1 MVMIVRTHLL
11 VGLFSALV
19 LTTRLLPSAQAQERP
34 PVNEAGACPDQATLE
49 RLNPALASGSAVDLQ
64 KRIGSPARA
73 NIPLYRSPALADPKV
88 QTTPLGYDDDVEV
101 LLGTV
106 LGQDGP
112 ALVRRSRDRICG
124 WLNAREIQ
132 QSSEPLLLIQVPGF
146 NAELDRRKLPNELRA
161 RIIVKNRLDRNTGY
175 GQRAP
180 LFQAPFDGP
189 EPSEAERRG
198 SLGYFEVLSV
208 FEVRRANGNRCRIF
222 NEEGCFLRVGSASQV
237 RGSVV
242 TRTNGWVLGKDVEI
256 WPSAL
261 AVYYGRGKQG
271 IKIHKTEPSAR
282 IGTPFAD
289 RGAVLD
295 PLAFQPEGAFQ
306 EPKDVNVIR
315 FPVIRGTP
323 YGATIPPRPGADPP
337 SYVYEV
343 VFSGQACIEGN
354 QGCIPEPQV
363 KQEVA
368 RLGLTVKRA
377 SNIDVL
383 FVVDATESMGPYFK
397 AVVAAIRA
405 RVNQVAA
412 KGDLQLRYSIAL
424 YGDYNEKVNG
434 GLDFYAI
441 PFSQANDLTG
451 LDRLQSAGSFE
462 DIHKD
467 KPEAPFA
474 ALERAIATA
483 NWTSE
488 GSQRLVIWIGDHGN
502 RKLGTHRTN
511 GGFDVT
517 EERSANHVT
526 AAIKNIDDRFRNL
539 AVNQGTLA
547 SGAAGSKTRFVAL
560 QVLGGGGRAATQDD
574 YFKKF
579 REDADAISS
588 ALGERVFKTIPAA
601 SNMNVQAE
609 VDALA
614 QKIGDQILQNID
626 ATAAV
631 RDAVAG
637 ALSGDMSKLQSGGA
651 PPALLARD
659 FLTQMGFSPEKLAEL
674 GRRIQLVRN
683 GFVYQSGGRDPDL
696 RYWLGVRRP
705 EFNDIR
711 SRATALCENLR
722 YSDRIGYV
730 EESIE
735 KLIKSVTFSDRRPN
749 ETMKEFYA
757 RIFSVPAERIST
769 MLEGTPEEF
778 LRRWR
783 GDRTATAMTT
793 TETAAQFQNRV
804 LSGVCR
810 SAFLLSMVGNNQAVE
825 NPGQDII
832 FSNNQAQV
840 RPTVSPKAFDWRW
853 ISSDARSEWFFVPL
867 EYLP

>member
-1 MVMIVRTHLL
+1 MIGRTHFL
-11 VGLFSALV
+11 VVLFSAAV
-19 LTTRLLPSAQAQERP
+19 LMASSSAQSQERP
-34 PVNEAGACPDQATLE
+34 SVNEAGACPDQATLE
-49 RLNPALASGSAVDLQ
+49 RINPELSSGSAVALQ
-64 KRIGSPARA
+64 RRTGSPARA
-73 NIPLYRSPALADPKV
+73 NIPLYRNAALADPKV
-88 QTTPLGYDDDVEV
+88 QTNSLGYDDDVEV
-101 LLGTV
+101 LLGTA

-112 ALVRRSRDRICG
+112 ALVRRSRDRVCG
-124 WLNAREIQ
+124 WMNGRDIQ
-132 QSSEPLLLIQVPGF
+132 QNSEPLLLIQVPGF
-146 NAELDRRKLPNELRA
+146 NADLDRRRLPNELRA
-161 RIIVKNRLDRNTGY
+161 RVVVKNRLDRNTGY

-189 EPSEAERRG
+189 EPPEAERRG

-208 FEVRRANGNRCRIF
+208 FEVRRNNGNRCRIF
-222 NEEGCFLRVGSASQV
+222 SEEGCFLRVGSASQV
-237 RGSVV
+237 RGGTV
-242 TRTNGWVLGKDVEI
+242 TRTNGWVVGKDVEI

-261 AVYYGRGKQG
+261 ALYYGRGKQG

-282 IGTPFAD
+282 VGTPFAE

-295 PLAFQPEGAFQ
+295 PLAFQPEGPFQ

-323 YGATIPPRPGADPP
+323 YGATVPPRPGADPP

-343 VFSGQACIEGN
+343 VFSGQACVEGT
-354 QGCIPEPQV
+354 QGCVPEPQV
-363 KQEVA
+363 KQEIA
-368 RLGLTVKRA
+368 RLGLTVKKA

-397 AVVAAIRA
+397 AIVAAIRA
-405 RVNQVAA
+405 RVNQVAV
-412 KGDLQLRYSIAL
+412 KGDLQLKYSIAL
-424 YGDYNEKVNG
+424 YGDYNEKVPG
-434 GLDFYAI
+434 GLDFFAL
-441 PFSQANDLTG
+441 PFSEANVLTG
-451 LDRLQSAGSFE
+451 LDRLQTASSFE

-474 ALERAIATA
+474 ALERAITTA
-483 NWTSE
+483 NWTAE
-488 GSQRLVIWIGDHGN
+488 GAQRLVIWIGDHGN
-502 RKLGTHRTN
+502 RRTGTQRTN
-511 GGFDVT
+511 GGYDLTEDKTANNVT
-517 EERSANHVT
+517 ST
-526 AAIKNIDDRFRNL
+526 IKAIDERFRNI
-539 AVNQGTLA
+539 AVNQGTMV

-560 QVLGGGGRAATQDD
+560 QVLGGGGKAATQDE

-579 REDADAISS
+579 REDADAISKE
-588 ALGERVFKTIPAA
+588 LGERIFKTIPAA

-637 ALSGDMSKLQSGGA
+637 ALSGDVSRLQAGGA

-659 FLTQMGFSPEKLAEL
+659 FLTQMGFSPEKLAEI

-683 GFVYQSGGRDPDL
+683 GFLFQSGGRDPDL
-696 RYWLGVRRP
+696 RYWLGVRQP
-705 EFNDIR
+705 EYNDIR
-711 SRATALCENLR
+711 SRAAALCENLR

-730 EESIE
+730 EEAIE
-735 KLIKSVTFSDRRPN
+735 KLIKSVTFSDRLPN
-749 ETMKEFYA
+749 ETMKDFYA

-769 MLEGTPEEF
+769 MLEGTPEDF

-783 GDRTATAMTT
+783 GERIPTASGAPAPA
-793 TETAAQFQNRV
+793 ETAAQFQQRV

-810 SAFLLSMVGNNQAVE
+810 SALLLSMVGTNQAVD
-825 NPGQDII
+825 NPERDVI
-832 FSNNQAQV
+832 FSNNQAQL

-853 ISSDARSEWFFVPL
+853 ISSDARSQWFFIPL